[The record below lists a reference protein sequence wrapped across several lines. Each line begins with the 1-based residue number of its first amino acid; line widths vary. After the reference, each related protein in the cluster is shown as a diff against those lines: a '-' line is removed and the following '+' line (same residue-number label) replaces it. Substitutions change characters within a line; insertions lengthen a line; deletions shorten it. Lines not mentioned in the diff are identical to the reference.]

1 MKILVHK
8 DFDYRF
14 PSRAM
19 MHCKAWPEP
28 YSVKR
33 EIGEYGIAL
42 GCAVE
47 VKKTM
52 TSIAIS
58 DNVEDNGETPV
69 LAIDNELAGSDSDA
83 DRGAE
88 LFDAGTDESGQ

>member
-1 MKILVHK
+1 VKILVHK

-33 EIGEYGIAL
+33 EVGEHGVAL

-47 VKKTM
+47 VKNSKTLAAR
-52 TSIAIS
+52 TGKTES
-58 DNVEDNGETPV
+58 DGQAPDMADDS
-69 LAIDNELAGSDSDA
+69 LLAGSDSDA
-83 DRGAE
+83 DRGAIV
-88 LFDAGTDESGQ
+88 LDAGTDDAG